1 MSTPLDHRSYGRAQ
15 VHIFPSKDLSG
26 RAAASRAAGIIR
38 DAISK
43 CGRARIVVATGNSQL
58 ELIDALTHKESVDWD
73 AVEAFH
79 MDEYV
84 GIAADHPASFRH
96 WIRNRVELAVHPAQV
111 HYIVGDAPDLDAEI
125 RRYTSLLF
133 SGPIHLA
140 FVGFGENGHIAFN
153 DPAVADFA
161 DPALLKRATLDDACR
176 RQQVGEGH
184 FPNVAAVPREAL
196 TITCSGLFRSEAWVC
211 SVPDARKAEAV
222 RNACEGPISAICP
235 ASIVRTH
242 PNASVYLDAASAALL
257 STLTHG

>member
-84 GIAADHPASFRH
+84 GIAADHPGGRPDFTQERLGAGPV
-96 WIRNRVELAVHPAQV
+96 IYLADGGMLVN
-111 HYIVGDAPDLDAEI
+111 LKL
-125 RRYTSLLF
+125 R
-133 SGPIHLA
+133 
-140 FVGFGENGHIAFN
+140 
-153 DPAVADFA
+153 DF
-161 DPALLKRATLDDACR
+161 L
-176 RQQVGEGH
+176 QQV
-184 FPNVAAVPREAL
+184 ARESNIPVQ
-196 TITCSGLFRSEAWVC
+196 TEVT
-211 SVPDARKAEAV
+211 SVVSK
-222 RNACEGPISAICP
+222 N
-235 ASIVRTH
+235 
-242 PNASVYLDAASAALL
+242 
-257 STLTHG
+257 

>member
-1 MSTPLDHRSYGRAQ
+1 ML
-15 VHIFPSKDLSG
+15 
-26 RAAASRAAGIIR
+26 
-38 DAISK
+38 
-43 CGRARIVVATGNSQL
+43 
-58 ELIDALTHKESVDWD
+58 
-73 AVEAFH
+73 
-79 MDEYV
+79 
-84 GIAADHPASFRH
+84 FR
-96 WIRNRVELAVHPAQV
+96 
-111 HYIVGDAPDLDAEI
+111 
-125 RRYTSLLF
+125 
-133 SGPIHLA
+133 GPIHLA

-196 TITCSGLFRSEAWVC
+196 TITCSGLFRAEAWVC
-211 SVPDARKAEAV
+211 CVPDARKAEAV
-222 RNACEGPISAICP
+222 RNACEGPISTICP